1 MIGSEKFIGSGL
13 SNWGDIAPP
22 LHFTICG
29 KLHCFIIS
37 SVVYSCLLHCAL
49 FGSARMLSCFAR
61 A

>member
-29 KLHCFIIS
+29 KLHYIFTDY
-37 SVVYSCLLHCAL
+37 VK
-49 FGSARMLSCFAR
+49 
-61 A
+61 